1 MISLFRNASVS
12 SAKVERAVP
21 GAFAGVEVEMRVMRN
36 SATGT
41 SRSTG
46 SIVWAWTRVLLS
58 VFALGSVHAQETES
72 MADRAFKQLVER
84 QKELLEEAAKENA
97 NFDEANFRL
106 QIEQVCRGYEE
117 FLRANPKFAA
127 GYAAYGYLLGKLDQK
142 KESIGMLL
150 KANQLDADQPLVKNQ
165 IGNYLAEEGKPLEAL
180 PYYMA
185 ALKLS
190 PNEPLYHYQLGTLL
204 YEARDEFL
212 KSGEWR
218 QEAIDRTIHEA
229 FRQAAELAPDRIEFT
244 YRHAESFYHL
254 DPPEWDAAMRAW
266 SMLEIKAPTDIERQ
280 TMRLHSANVLI
291 KQGKLDEAR
300 RMLETISEPALTKP
314 KEKLVAQLNPAVEK

>member
-1 MISLFRNASVS
+1 MLLSL
-12 SAKVERAVP
+12 RAAL
-21 GAFAGVEVEMRVMRN
+21 GSTLGR
-36 SATGT
+36 ATC
-41 SRSTG
+41 
-46 SIVWAWTRVLLS
+46 VWAWLWVLCS
-58 VFALGSVHAQETES
+58 VFVVSSLQAQESES

-84 QKELLEEAAKENA
+84 QKELLEEAAKENP
-97 NFDEANFRL
+97 NFDEANFQL
-106 QIEQVCRGYEE
+106 QIEQVCRSYEE

-254 DPPEWDAAMRAW
+254 EPPDWDAALRAW

-291 KQGKLDEAR
+291 KQGKFDEAR
-300 RMLETISEPALTKP
+300 RMLETVTESALTKP